1 MSDAIVFIFV
11 FLLLALAVK
20 GSIRH
25 FRGDSPCCKCRS
37 GDSGTRKRLE
47 GPVSGEIL
55 ARISGMRCD
64 GCARRIE
71 KEIERIGGAVCRA
84 DWRSSVAR
92 VYYDRPLDEKKV
104 VSAVEKAGYVVISIE
119 HGDSRR

>member
-1 MSDAIVFIFV
+1 MADTIIILVVVVILIF
-11 FLLLALAVK
+11 ALK

-25 FRGDSPCCKCRS
+25 FRGESPCCKGRS

-55 ARISGMRCD
+55 VRISGMRCD

-71 KEIERIGGAVCRA
+71 KEIERIEGAVCRA
-84 DWRSSVAR
+84 DRKSSVAR
-92 VYYDRPLDEKKV
+92 VEYDRPLDEKKV
-104 VSAVEKAGYVVISIE
+104 VSAVEKAGYGVISIE
-119 HGDSRR
+119 HGDNR